1 MLHIVCARSNTIV
14 VASVPQCGVSQCLRQ
29 YDFAVTRGVSVG
41 RHLIWTPSKL
51 GPFQSR
57 LFAASFWAMAPGAS
71 VIALRVLL
79 GLCVWVVRRA
89 AFSFPLAPSCA
100 QVAVSRGAWWVLVGA
115 FGAVQ
120 MVFIAGRLPTWNA
133 GAGGFEVLE
142 GLQSVAFPC
151 GRAHGGGGAPGPDP
165 SRRLSP
171 PPLLA
176 PTGTK
181 HSNACMKHLCSDAE
195 SASHE
200 LRFVAVELATHG
212 LRSAAG
218 SSSTQRRTPSS

>member
-1 MLHIVCARSNTIV
+1 MRCLTMS
-14 VASVPQCGVSQCLRQ
+14 ASIR
-29 YDFAVTRGVSVG
+29 FAVTRGVSVG

-89 AFSFPLAPSCA
+89 ACSFPLAPSCA

-120 MVFIAGRLPTWNA
+120 MVFIAGRLPAWNA
-133 GAGGFEVLE
+133 GVGGFEVLE

-171 PPLLA
+171 PPPPSLLPQA
-176 PTGTK
+176 P
-181 HSNACMKHLCSDAE
+181 
-195 SASHE
+195 
-200 LRFVAVELATHG
+200 
-212 LRSAAG
+212 
-218 SSSTQRRTPSS
+218 STAMHV